1 MVDRPRQG
9 LPPADVL
16 ICGAHGIDAIAP
28 DANTGLVRSVVL
40 LGYPGVQALDLVGP
54 FEAFTGATIYL
65 ASHGRPDEGYK
76 VSVVSHD
83 GEPATTLTGLALVAQ
98 PLPDPREPIDT
109 LVLPGGMGVD
119 DARRNA
125 DTIGW
130 IQIAAENARRVV
142 SVCTGAFLCAQAGL
156 IDGCIATTHW
166 AFAAQMANE
175 FPSVTVDPEPIFVR
189 SSEKIWTAAGV
200 TAGIDLALS
209 LVEDDYGTEAAQT
222 VARWLVLYL
231 RRPGGQT
238 QFAAPV
244 WMPRAKRAP
253 IRDVQEAIETEP
265 GGAHSIPEL
274 ARRAA
279 MSPRHFTRVFTDEV
293 GEAPGAYVERIRTE
307 AARRQ
312 LEETD
317 DTVTVIAARCGFGSA
332 ETLRRNFVRR
342 LGISP
347 DQYRKTFA

>member
-1 MVDRPRQG
+1 MAAV
-9 LPPADVL
+9 AD
-16 ICGAHGIDAIAP
+16 
-28 DANTGLVRSVVL
+28 TGFVRSVVL

-54 FEAFTGATIYL
+54 FEVFTGAAIYL
-65 ASHGRPDEGYK
+65 ANQGRVDEGYS
-76 VSVVSHD
+76 VSVVARD
-83 GEPATTLTGLALVAQ
+83 GEPVTTLTGLALVAQ

-119 DARRNA
+119 DARRNL

-130 IQIAAENARRVV
+130 IQIAAERTRRVV
-142 SVCTGAFLCAQAGL
+142 SVCTGSFLAAQAGL
-156 IDGCIATTHW
+156 IDGCVATTHW
-166 AFAAQMANE
+166 AFAGQMARE

-189 SSEKIWTAAGV
+189 SSETVWTAAGV

-209 LVEDDYGTEAAQT
+209 LVEDDYGTEVAQT

-253 IRDVQEAIETEP
+253 IRDVQEAIESEP

-317 DTVTVIAARCGFGSA
+317 DTFTVIAARCGFGTA
-332 ETLRRNFVRR
+332 ETLRRNFIRR
-342 LGISP
+342 LGVSP

>member
-1 MVDRPRQG
+1 MCGDHGVDATAAGANTEPMARS
-9 LPPADVL
+9 VL
-16 ICGAHGIDAIAP
+16 I
-28 DANTGLVRSVVL
+28 
-40 LGYPGVQALDLVGP
+40 LGYPGIQALDLVGP
-54 FEAFTGATIYL
+54 FEVFTGATVCL
-65 ASHGRPDEGYK
+65 AAQQRGGEGYGVGI
-76 VSVVSHD
+76 VSRD
-83 GEPATTLTGLALVAQ
+83 GEPASTGTGLELVAR

-109 LVLPGGMGVD
+109 LVLPGGAGVD
-119 DARRNA
+119 AVRRQP
-125 DTIGW
+125 DVIGW
-130 IQIAAENARRVV
+130 IQIAAEHTRRVV
-142 SVCTGAFLCAQAGL
+142 SVCTGAFLAAQSGL
-156 IDGCIATTHW
+156 LDGCTATTHW
-166 AFAAQMANE
+166 AFAGQLARE
-175 FPSVTVDPEPIFVR
+175 FPAVEVDPEPIFVR
-189 SSEKIWTAAGV
+189 GSEKVWTAAGV

-209 LVEDDYGTEAAQT
+209 LVEDDYGIDVAQT
-222 VARWLVLYL
+222 VARWLVMYL

-253 IRDVQEAIETEP
+253 IRDVQEAIESEP
-265 GGAHSIPEL
+265 GGAHSVPEL

-317 DTVTVIAARCGFGSA
+317 DTVTVIAARCGFGTA

>member
-1 MVDRPRQG
+1 MRT
-9 LPPADVL
+9 VL
-16 ICGAHGIDAIAP
+16 I
-28 DANTGLVRSVVL
+28 

-54 FEAFTGATIYL
+54 FEVFTGASMYL
-65 ASHGRPDEGYK
+65 KGQGREGYA
-76 VSVVSHD
+76 VSVVSRN
-83 GEPATTLTGLALVAQ
+83 GESVSTGTGLTFAAD
-98 PLPDPREPIDT
+98 PLPDARRPVDT
-109 LVLPGGMGVD
+109 VILPGGYGVD
-119 DARRNA
+119 EARS
-125 DTIGW
+125 DPDVIGW
-130 IQIAAENARRVV
+130 VQTVAKDARRVV
-142 SVCTGAFLCAQAGL
+142 SVCTGAFLAAQAGL
-156 IDGCIATTHW
+156 LDGCVATTHW
-166 AFAAQMANE
+166 AFTDRMAHE
-175 FPSVTVDPEPIFVR
+175 FPSVAVDPEPIFVR
-189 SSEKIWTAAGV
+189 SSDRVWTAAGV

-209 LVEDDYGTEAAQT
+209 LVEDDHGTDAAQT
-222 VARWLVLYL
+222 VARWLVMYL

-253 IRDVQEAIETEP
+253 IRAVQEAIEGKP
-265 GGAHSIPEL
+265 GATHSIPEL

-347 DQYRKTFA
+347 DQYRKTSAHARSGSNTA

>member
-1 MVDRPRQG
+1 M
-9 LPPADVL
+9 
-16 ICGAHGIDAIAP
+16 
-28 DANTGLVRSVVL
+28 RSVVI
-40 LGYPGVQALDLVGP
+40 LGYRGVQALDLVGP
-54 FEAFTGATIYL
+54 FDVFTGATMWL
-65 ASHGRPDEGYK
+65 AGQGRTDEGYA
-76 VSVVSHD
+76 VSVVTRD
-83 GEPATTLTGLALVAQ
+83 GEPATTLTGLALIAQ

-119 DARRNA
+119 DVRRDP
-125 DTIGW
+125 DTVGW
-130 IQIAAENARRVV
+130 VQIAAERARRVV
-142 SVCTGAFLCAQAGL
+142 SVCTGAFLAAQAGL
-156 IDGCIATTHW
+156 IDGCVATTHW
-166 AFAAQMANE
+166 AFAGQMACE

-189 SSEKIWTAAGV
+189 SSEQVWTAAGV

-209 LVEDDYGTEAAQT
+209 LVEDDYGTDVAQT
-222 VARWLVLYL
+222 VARALVMYL

-253 IRDVQEAIETEP
+253 IRDVQNAIESEP
-265 GGAHSIPEL
+265 GGAHSISDL
-274 ARRAA
+274 AQRAS

>member
-1 MVDRPRQG
+1 M
-9 LPPADVL
+9 
-16 ICGAHGIDAIAP
+16 
-28 DANTGLVRSVVL
+28 TRSVVIF
-40 LGYPGVQALDLVGP
+40 GYPGVQALDLVGP
-54 FEAFTGATIYL
+54 SEVFTGATICL
-65 ASHGRPDEGYK
+65 QSQGRPDEGYD
-76 VSVVSHD
+76 VAVVSQN
-83 GEPATTLTGLALVAQ
+83 GEPATTGTGLALVAQ
-98 PLPDPREPIDT
+98 PLPDPRQPVDT
-109 LVLPGGMGVD
+109 VILPGGIGVD
-119 DARRNA
+119 EARQNG
-125 DTIGW
+125 DVIGW
-130 IQIAAENARRVV
+130 IQIVAENARRVV
-142 SVCTGAFLCAQAGL
+142 SVCTGAFPAAEAGL
-156 IDGCIATTHW
+156 LDGCPATTHW
-166 AFAAQMANE
+166 AFAGQMARE
-175 FPSVTVDPEPIFVR
+175 FPSVAVDPEPIFVR
-189 SSEKIWTAAGV
+189 SSDKVWTAAGV

-209 LVEDDYGTEAAQT
+209 LVEDDYGTDVAQT

-253 IRDVQEAIETEP
+253 IRDVQDSIESEP
-265 GGAHSIPEL
+265 GGAHSIPDL

-279 MSPRHFTRVFTDEV
+279 MSTRHFTRVFTDEV

-317 DTVTVIAARCGFGSA
+317 DTVTVIAGRCGFGTA